1 MFAVATGNDR
11 WECSAL
17 GYAPAG
23 LWEAVSVTTCP
34 ATARQSEMLLKR
46 GGFRWWL
53 HETSTPRREIRKDET
68 SRREPK
74 APEERPDCT
83 SRRAAGRAP
92 EAEVHRTQNGA
103 GSRKRRKRKSA
114 VFTAEDG
121 GGSYLRS
128 VCPRG
133 WVCVLRD

>member
-1 MFAVATGNDR
+1 
-11 WECSAL
+11 
-17 GYAPAG
+17 
-23 LWEAVSVTTCP
+23 
-34 ATARQSEMLLKR
+34 MLLKR
-46 GGFRWWL
+46 GGFRRWL

-74 APEERPDCT
+74 APEERPNCT

-92 EAEVHRTQNGA
+92 EAEVHRMQNGA

-121 GGSYLRS
+121 GCFY
-128 VCPRG
+128 
-133 WVCVLRD
+133 